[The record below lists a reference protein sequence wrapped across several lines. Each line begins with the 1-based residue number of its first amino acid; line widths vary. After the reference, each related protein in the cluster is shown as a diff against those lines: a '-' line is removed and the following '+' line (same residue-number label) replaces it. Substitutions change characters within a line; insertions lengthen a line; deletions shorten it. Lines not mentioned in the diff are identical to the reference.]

1 MVQGPVV
8 QRGYVQVGIV
18 GKPNAGKSTFFA
30 AATMRDVGI
39 APVPFTTVE
48 PNVGIGYVRVECHC
62 VELGLQCS
70 PRNSFIMG
78 RYRFVPVQLIDVAG
92 LVPGAWQGRGLGNRF
107 LDHVRRAPVLV
118 HVVDASGGTDEEGRV
133 VRPGTHDPLRDVE
146 FLEGELAMWMTQML
160 ERDWDR
166 VVRAVEYAKQRLQD
180 VLYERLSGL
189 GFSRGV
195 VEAALDDA
203 GLRSV
208 SPSKWGGDALP
219 RFARALLRL
228 GKPMVI
234 AANKIDV
241 EPAPSNYERM
251 RGALGDRPVVPTSAE
266 AELALRRAQARGI
279 VRYVPGDPDFEV
291 VGAPTEQ
298 QRGALER
305 IRAVM
310 ARWGGTGV
318 VRALNAAVFDALG
331 YVAVFPVEDERRLS
345 DREGNVLPDVLL
357 VPRGATARDVAY
369 MIHTDLGE
377 GFVTAIDVQ
386 SGRRLAADAPVRH
399 RMIIKIV
406 ARA

>member
-234 AANKIDV
+234 AANKID
-241 EPAPSNYERM
+241 
-251 RGALGDRPVVPTSAE
+251 G
-266 AELALRRAQARGI
+266 
-279 VRYVPGDPDFEV
+279 
-291 VGAPTEQ
+291 
-298 QRGALER
+298 
-305 IRAVM
+305 IRAAHCNDYYTAQM
-310 ARWGGTGV
+310 ARAHNDANILCFGERVSGPGVIESMIEAFTTTGFEGGRHTGRV
-318 VRALNAAVFDALG
+318 EKIMALQK
-331 YVAVFPVEDERRLS
+331 S
-345 DREGNVLPDVLL
+345 
-357 VPRGATARDVAY
+357 
-369 MIHTDLGE
+369 H
-377 GFVTAIDVQ
+377 
-386 SGRRLAADAPVRH
+386 
-399 RMIIKIV
+399 
-406 ARA
+406 